1 MPPRNSI
8 KEDSFDV
15 QCLRKQDSRS
25 SSACGSSLRKGCSHR
40 GRRKGRTQA
49 GPGQVWPVPSDLI
62 LQILAALPSKQ
73 CHTMQLKNE
82 SAQIS
87 QSNHKLLYQ
96 GNIFQGPDAQALN
109 SLGLSIC
116 EVLPL
121 KNIFYFPSAKYTLL
135 SNSLKP
141 HSYICLTCV
150 HSAHNCNYIYVLLL
164 DMCHVF

>member
-1 MPPRNSI
+1 MPH
-8 KEDSFDV
+8 
-15 QCLRKQDSRS
+15 
-25 SSACGSSLRKGCSHR
+25 A
-40 GRRKGRTQA
+40 
-49 GPGQVWPVPSDLI
+49 
-62 LQILAALPSKQ
+62 AALE
-73 CHTMQLKNE
+73 LKHE

-87 QSNHKLLYQ
+87 QSNHKLLCQ
-96 GNIFQGPDAQALN
+96 GNIFQSPDAQALN

-121 KNIFYFPSAKYTLL
+121 KNISYFPSAKYTLL

-164 DMCHVF
+164 DMCHVFFNFSVLLLLWTLTISQAKNRKELPCHSMDTVL